1 MKTILSAIQ
10 SWTKKEIND
19 KVKNSKADWNEND
32 SSKDSYIKNRTHWE
46 EVKQK
51 YLIPET
57 SVFISEDYGYESLSD
72 SLPLLTVGQEYI
84 VVLNGT
90 TYKCI
95 AREYDGSSAII
106 GNGTIYGDDNEGN
119 GEPFSCDSYDDGS
132 IYLNVATAGKYTI
145 SISIAQTEI
154 HKIDSNYLPDNLLT
168 TDSLLEVQESILE
181 TQDSVVEVREDVDE
195 NTSKLLTYTNT
206 SCILPG
212 YSYWSSVTYGN
223 GKFVA
228 VSGEFS
234 ATNYAAY
241 STDGINWESTT
252 LPVSSYWSSVTY
264 GDGKFVA
271 VAGGTNSTNYA
282 AYSTDGINWE
292 KAILPSKVIWTSVT
306 YGNGKFVA
314 IAGYT
319 NSYKIVAY
327 STDGINWEQV
337 TLPVSSRWS
346 SVTYGNGKF
355 VAVAGYI
362 GISSNY
368 IVYST
373 DGINWK
379 KSTLPVSAAWT
390 SVTYGNGKFV
400 AIDRG
405 VTSIANYVAYS
416 TDGINWE
423 STTLPVSSRWSSVT
437 YGNGKFVAVAGEGAH
452 SKIAAYSTDGINWEQ
467 VTLPVSSY
475 WSFVTYG
482 DGKFVA
488 IDGLNGNK
496 YTMYSIDGINWYCDS
511 IALIQDK
518 EIKTSEVR
526 SLLLDG
532 YAVRNPTEAQPGQ
545 VLSVK
550 TIDENNKPTEWEVV
564 NAIKTVNN
572 IAPDENGNV
581 EVANLPSSAVSYE
594 EQELTDEQKAQARAN
609 IGAVDF
615 QSMTVRPLPILKRD
629 HIKTQ
634 YREYYVTT
642 VDIFELEKYV
652 NYVNEPTVDGLD
664 NTAKFVIVCDDGTEK
679 MVATMQFG
687 FVYSLT
693 SKANIY
699 SYLYFENQII
709 RVTSSDI
716 STANNI
722 EIVTSN
728 TSVSNQ
734 INLHDTNETAH
745 SDIRTVISGVSS
757 LVGDVSVSEQ
767 VNTALDNYN
776 ADWDAVNGE
785 PGHILNKPFGEKIIL
800 SDSPVVFNGDISN
813 KEKIMIATNTYL
825 VKVSESYVDTATM
838 IGSELTICA
847 GAYENTDV
855 LTQDLVLD
863 GNVVFG
869 AEGAVVVFD
878 NTPCV
883 LSLPKDSTVQ
893 YSGVTFEVSKGTWFF
908 YDSNTTDISY
918 IKSLSCLY
926 DKQEIIKK
934 LDSKYLPDTV
944 PLLEGKMTKVNPY
957 FEGNI
962 DGYTFLTFDGSNEED
977 GIVGLVK
984 ITDYILTE
992 EECLGATIT
1001 TSFEGFISNDTITKK
1016 VDFTDVIGLPC
1027 DAYYVDGSSAPDVI
1041 VIKSSGIGLEIIE
1054 GAEVSAGTYY
1064 LYRDINGMDGGK
1076 AFIYHFSALD
1086 NKEVV
1091 EEKINPKY
1099 LPSEVALKSDIPSIE
1114 GLASEEYVDNAIA
1127 NLPTG
1132 GGGSS
1137 GGSSTNGNVY
1147 FNKFSTLYTVTAEDV
1162 ENYTAGDA
1170 FIVSVDNLKG
1180 NVRIATINLRHTG
1193 GAGGT
1198 VLKKMDICGA
1208 DPNKKY
1214 NNYRFASN
1222 PDCNNRTIDRWH
1234 DRWSTYIFTYG
1245 SDCIKFSGISNF
1257 SGAEAA
1263 KATRLS
1269 YWADQK
1275 LYPVTSFCIS
1285 CVFDT
1290 LVEGLQIELDV
1301 IEEVSA

>member
-1 MKTILSAIQ
+1 MQNFIKTLISAIQ
-10 SWTKKEIND
+10 AWTKKEIKKTED
-19 KVKNSKADWNEND
+19 RIVDSTADWNEND

-57 SVFISEDYGYESLSD
+57 SVFISEDYGNVSLSD
-72 SLPLLTVGQEYI
+72 SLPLLTIGQEYI

-154 HKIDSNYLPDNLLT
+154 HKLNPKYLDIPDNLAT
-168 TDSLLEVQESILE
+168 TDDIQEAMDLAQTAADTKMDKSNPVGTGSFSMGRKLNSYIGEKTFVFGTSLNAPNSNMHVIGNYNNTNIKYNLQSNSTSTTGYDKYKVVKYSMKCKINNDLSISLLQPILQAE
-181 TQDSVVEVREDVDE
+181 QVKLPQGCYTFFND
-195 NTSKLLTYTNT
+195 NTSNTYVYFIEN
-206 SCILPG
+206 
-212 YSYWSSVTYGN
+212 V
-223 GKFVA
+223 V
-228 VSGEFS
+228 
-234 ATNYAAY
+234 
-241 STDGINWESTT
+241 
-252 LPVSSYWSSVTY
+252 
-264 GDGKFVA
+264 DGKNSA
-271 VAGGTNSTNYA
+271 VIT
-282 AYSTDGINWE
+282 
-292 KAILPSKVIWTSVT
+292 
-306 YGNGKFVA
+306 
-314 IAGYT
+314 
-319 NSYKIVAY
+319 
-327 STDGINWEQV
+327 
-337 TLPVSSRWS
+337 
-346 SVTYGNGKF
+346 
-355 VAVAGYI
+355 
-362 GISSNY
+362 
-368 IVYST
+368 
-373 DGINWK
+373 
-379 KSTLPVSAAWT
+379 
-390 SVTYGNGKFV
+390 
-400 AIDRG
+400 
-405 VTSIANYVAYS
+405 
-416 TDGINWE
+416 
-423 STTLPVSSRWSSVT
+423 
-437 YGNGKFVAVAGEGAH
+437 
-452 SKIAAYSTDGINWEQ
+452 
-467 VTLPVSSY
+467 
-475 WSFVTYG
+475 
-482 DGKFVA
+482 
-488 IDGLNGNK
+488 
-496 YTMYSIDGINWYCDS
+496 
-511 IALIQDK
+511 
-518 EIKTSEVR
+518 R
-526 SLLLDG
+526 SLLVVAEDNTACGDYIHIAGNGTSDTARSNAHTLDWNG
-532 YAVRNPTEAQPGQ
+532 VGWFQGGLQVGGNAQDDGAKNVLVEGDAISVPSTAQVGQ
-545 VLSVK
+545 LLSVK
-550 TIDENNKPTEWEVV
+550 AIDENGKPTEWEAADAV
-564 NAIKTVNN
+564 KTVNG
-572 IAPDENGNV
+572 IAPDEDGNV

-785 PGHILNKPFGEKIIL
+785 PGHILNKPFGEEIIL

-813 KEKIMIATNTYL
+813 KEKIMIATNTYF

-838 IGSELTICA
+838 IGSELTIYA

-962 DGYTFLTFDGSNEED
+962 EGYTFLTFDGSNEED
-977 GIVGLVK
+977 GIGGLVK

-992 EECLGATIT
+992 EECLGATVT
-1001 TSFEGFISNDTITKK
+1001 ASFEGVTFNDAITKK
-1016 VDFTDVIGLPC
+1016 GDFTDVVGLPC
-1027 DAYYVDGSSAPDVI
+1027 DAYYADGSSTPYVV
-1041 VIKSSGIGLEIIE
+1041 VIKSSGIGSGNIE
-1054 GAEVSAGTYY
+1054 GVEVSAGTYY
-1064 LYRDINGMDGGK
+1064 IYMDTSGMDGGK
-1076 AFIYHFSALD
+1076 LFIGHFSALD

-1099 LPSEVALKSDIPSIE
+1099 LPNEVALKSDIPSIE
-1114 GLASEEYVDNAIA
+1114 GLASEEYVNDLINAALSAIPNA
-1127 NLPTG
+1127 
-1132 GGGSS
+1132 
-1137 GGSSTNGNVY
+1137 
-1147 FNKFSTLYTVTAEDV
+1147 AEV
-1162 ENYTAGDA
+1162 AY
-1170 FIVSVDNLKG
+1170 
-1180 NVRIATINLRHTG
+1180 
-1193 GAGGT
+1193 
-1198 VLKKMDICGA
+1198 
-1208 DPNKKY
+1208 
-1214 NNYRFASN
+1214 
-1222 PDCNNRTIDRWH
+1222 
-1234 DRWSTYIFTYG
+1234 
-1245 SDCIKFSGISNF
+1245 
-1257 SGAEAA
+1257 
-1263 KATRLS
+1263 
-1269 YWADQK
+1269 
-1275 LYPVTSFCIS
+1275 
-1285 CVFDT
+1285 
-1290 LVEGLQIELDV
+1290 
-1301 IEEVSA
+1301 